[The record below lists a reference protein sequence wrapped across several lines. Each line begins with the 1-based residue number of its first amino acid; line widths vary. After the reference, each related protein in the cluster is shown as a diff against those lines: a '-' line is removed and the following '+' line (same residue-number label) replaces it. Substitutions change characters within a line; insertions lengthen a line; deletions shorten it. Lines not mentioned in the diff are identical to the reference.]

1 VIRSGSSV
9 CGVRVQDHEAGSET
23 ALTAALYAYGND
35 AQLLKR
41 AIRAAGGVLTLSW
54 AGSLPTRVGDRDRP
68 TQFQGTI
75 TVRIEDLPESDPEGR
90 S

>member
-1 VIRSGSSV
+1 MVTRQAFVVAHPLNSSSPVIRFDFPPASSP
-9 CGVRVQDHEAGSET
+9 GG
-23 ALTAALYAYGND
+23 
-35 AQLLKR
+35 LKR

-75 TVRIEDLPESDPEGR
+75 TIRIEDLPESDPEGR